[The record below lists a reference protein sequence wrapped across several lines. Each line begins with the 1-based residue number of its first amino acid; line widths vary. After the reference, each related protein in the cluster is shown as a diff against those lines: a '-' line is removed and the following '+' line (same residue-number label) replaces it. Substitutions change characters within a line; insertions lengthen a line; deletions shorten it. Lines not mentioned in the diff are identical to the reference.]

1 MEIDGKTVLVC
12 DCGGTMKID
21 GARLARACGAEGAP
35 EVHRALC
42 RSQIAAFEAALAA
55 GKPVVVG
62 CTQEAPLFA
71 ETASED
77 ADLRFVN
84 IREHAGWGERGG
96 EAGPKMAALLA
107 AAAIDT
113 PPTPAVT
120 YKSDGVTVVYGR
132 DETAIDAAR
141 QLAARLPVS
150 VILDRPEAV
159 MPPPAMDVTVHRGTI
174 VKAQGYLGAFEIAVD
189 DYAPAE
195 ASSRTMLEFGAPAI
209 GTIACDLILD
219 LSGATPLF
227 PAPESRDGYF
237 RPDPGNPAAVQR
249 ALFDMADMAGDFDKP
264 RYVAYDAAICAHGR
278 NQKIGCT
285 NCLDVCPTG
294 AITPDGDGV
303 AIDPHVCAG
312 CGECASVC
320 PTGAASYAAP
330 DAATLF
336 ARLRALTTRY
346 FEAGGAAPVLLLH
359 DRHGVDILA
368 AIGRHG
374 RGLPAN
380 VVPFALNEITQVGL
394 DLLLA
399 ALAHGCARVV
409 LLAGPRNR
417 ADRAAVIG
425 QIELAAAV
433 MGGLGYGAGRVALID
448 EGDPDALE
456 ARLFDLAETDALAA
470 GDFLA
475 MGGKRDRLRLAL
487 GSLYANAPVPAD
499 AVGLPPSAPFGAVRV
514 ETAGCT
520 LCMACV
526 GACPTNALTANPD
539 RPQLSFRED
548 ACVQCGLCRAT
559 CPESV
564 ITLAPR
570 LDFTDAAREAQVLY
584 KEDPLKCLRCGK
596 EFGVPSMVERMIERL
611 RDHPMYAGDPAA
623 LEQLR
628 MCEDCRVIAQTE
640 VPQPLAAAPR
650 PRTRTTDDYLKGDA
664 DEE

>member
-1 MEIDGKTVLVC
+1 VEIDGKTVLVC

-21 GARLARACGAEGAP
+21 GARLAKAYGAEAAP

-71 ETASED
+71 ETAPED
-77 ADLRFVN
+77 AELAFVN
-84 IREHAGWGERGG
+84 IREHAGWGDQGG

-107 AAAIDT
+107 AAAVET

-120 YKSDGVTVVYGR
+120 CKSDGVTVVYGR

-174 VKAQGYLGAFEIAVD
+174 AKAEGYLGAFEIAVD
-189 DYAPAE
+189 DYAAAE
-195 ASSRTMLEFGAPAI
+195 PSSRTMFEFGAPAR

-219 LSGATPLF
+219 LTGATPLF

-249 ALFDMADMAGDFDKP
+249 ALFDMTDMVGEFDKP
-264 RYVAYDAAICAHGR
+264 RYVAYDASICAHGR

-312 CGECASVC
+312 CGECGSVC

-336 ARLRALTTRY
+336 ARLRALTTHY
-346 FEAGGAAPVLLLH
+346 FTAGGAAPVLLLH

-417 ADRAAVIG
+417 ADRAALIG

-433 MGGLGYGAGRVALID
+433 MGGLGYGAGRLALID

-456 ARLFDLAETDALAA
+456 ARLFDLALAEPLTA

-487 GSLYANAPVPAD
+487 GSLRANAPAPVD
-499 AVGLPPSAPFGAVRV
+499 TVGLPPGAPFGAVRV

-526 GACPTNALTANPD
+526 GACPTSALSANPD

-570 LDFTDAAREAQVLY
+570 LDFTDAAREAQILY
-584 KEDPLKCLRCGK
+584 EEAPLECLRCGK
-596 EFGVPSMVERMIERL
+596 EFGVPSMVERMIERI
-611 RDHPMYAGDPAA
+611 RDHPMYANDPAA
-623 LEQLR
+623 LEALR
-628 MCEDCRVIAQTE
+628 MCEDCRVIAQAE
-640 VPQPLAAAPR
+640 APQPLAAAPR
-650 PRTRTTDDYLKGDA
+650 PRTRTTDDYLKGEP

>member
-1 MEIDGKTVLVC
+1 VEIDGKTVLVC

-21 GARLARACGAEGAP
+21 GARLAKACGAEAVP
-35 EVHRALC
+35 TVHHALC

-62 CTQEAPLFA
+62 CTQEAPLFTEA
-71 ETASED
+71 ASED

-84 IREHAGWGERGG
+84 IREHAGWGDHGG

-159 MPPPAMDVTVHRGTI
+159 MPPPAMDVTVHRGTV

-195 ASSRTMLEFGAPAI
+195 ASSRTMLEFGAGAI

-249 ALFDMADMAGDFDKP
+249 ALFDMADMAGEFDKP

-336 ARLRALTTRY
+336 TRLRALTTHY
-346 FEAGGAAPVLLLH
+346 FAAGGAAPVLLLH

-380 VVPFALNEITQVGL
+380 VLPFALNEITQVGL

-409 LLAGPRNR
+409 LLGGPRNR

-456 ARLFDLAETDALAA
+456 ARLFDLAEADPLTP

-487 GSLYANAPVPAD
+487 GSLSSNAPVPAD
-499 AVGLPPSAPFGAVRV
+499 TVGLPPGAPFGAVRV

-520 LCMACV
+520 LCMSCV

-570 LDFTDAAREAQVLY
+570 LDFTDAAREAQILY
-584 KEDPLKCLRCGK
+584 QEDPLECLRCGK
-596 EFGVPSMVERMIERL
+596 EFGVPSMVERMIERI

-623 LEQLR
+623 LEALR

-640 VPQPLAAAPR
+640 APQPLAAAPR
-650 PRTRTTDDYLKGDA
+650 PRTRTTDDYLKGDV
-664 DEE
+664 DDD